1 MPARASVIRSDTPR
15 GTRCPRCG
23 ELFGQVHS
31 VAVGAGLHGRKRLE
45 WICRACD
52 HEWIEDVALNNEERS
67 LFGTGVENVRI
78 Q

>member
-1 MPARASVIRSDTPR
+1 M
-15 GTRCPRCG
+15 
-23 ELFGQVHS
+23 HS